1 VGDADGDETS
11 ASATTFSVGAAWAVR
26 HCCGL
31 RPVAGSSSSVVC
43 RWISRRAR
51 GQEGVSVFVTRGAL
65 GVSLL
70 PLRYVAGDPLLCAAT
85 DLACRG
91 ASNLLDW
98 IAGLWEWDGLALPCR
113 YVALGVFFRTA
124 GHCRVFELWP
134 PCYTLLTGPY
144 ECMIGRSVKTEAQRW
159 IQSQC
164 ENSWIQ

>member
-1 VGDADGDETS
+1 MGC
-11 ASATTFSVGAAWAVR
+11 AAL
-26 HCCGL
+26 L
-31 RPVAGSSSSVVC
+31 RPAAGSSSSVVC

-85 DLACRG
+85 DLACHG

-124 GHCRVFELWP
+124 GQ
-134 PCYTLLTGPY
+134 PC
-144 ECMIGRSVKTEAQRW
+144 V
-159 IQSQC
+159 
-164 ENSWIQ
+164 